1 MSAALAFELPARLE
15 ATEPPPVRDE
25 VRLLAASPAGL
36 SHHDFTDLPDLLQ
49 PGDLLVV
56 NTSATLPAA
65 LPAGGTLRLHLST
78 PLPGA
83 FADDGHERWVV
94 ELRDGSAPYRRGRAG
109 ERLALPGGGVA
120 ELLAPY
126 LGGQRLWAARLTLP
140 EPLLAYLDHH
150 GEPIRYRHL
159 PDPRPLSD
167 FQTIFAL
174 EPGSAEMPSAGRPFS
189 RRVLDALA
197 ARGVGV
203 ASIVLHCGVS
213 SLERG
218 ETPYPERFKVSAET
232 AAAVNAAER
241 VIAVGTTVVRALE
254 SAAQLRGSDPLTADR
269 VSESSTNAG
278 KIEVRGSDPRVEAVE
293 GWTRLVVTPET
304 GVRMVDGIVTGWHEP
319 DASHLL
325 LLEAIAGRELVERSY
340 AEALARGYHWHEF
353 GDSHLLL
360 R

>member
-1 MSAALAFELPARLE
+1 
-15 ATEPPPVRDE
+15 
-25 VRLLAASPAGL
+25 
-36 SHHDFTDLPDLLQ
+36 
-49 PGDLLVV
+49 
-56 NTSATLPAA
+56 
-65 LPAGGTLRLHLST
+65 
-78 PLPGA
+78 
-83 FADDGHERWVV
+83 
-94 ELRDGSAPYRRGRAG
+94 
-109 ERLALPGGGVA
+109 VA

-159 PDPRPLSD
+159 PQPRPLAD

-197 ARGVGV
+197 ARGVSLAHV
-203 ASIVLHCGVS
+203 TLHCGVS

-218 ETPYPERFKVSAET
+218 ELPYPERFRVPPET
-232 AAAVNAAER
+232 AEAVNRAQR

-254 SAAQLRGSDPLTADR
+254 SAA
-269 VSESSTNAG
+269 
-278 KIEVRGSDPRVEAVE
+278 VRGSDPAAVRGSDPAGVRGSDPPYE
-293 GWTRLVVTPET
+293 WTRLVVSPEQ
-304 GVRMVDGIVTGWHEP
+304 GIRVVDGIITGWHEP

-325 LLEAIAGRELVERSY
+325 MLEAIAGRELVERSY
-340 AEALARGYHWHEF
+340 EAALAHGYRWHEF

-360 R
+360 P

>member
-1 MSAALAFELPARLE
+1 MNAALAFELPERLE
-15 ATEPPPVRDE
+15 ATEPPPERDQ
-25 VRLLAASPAGL
+25 VRLLAATPRGV
-36 SHHDFTDLPDLLQ
+36 SHHRFTDLPDLLQ

-65 LPAGGTLRLHLST
+65 LAAGGDLRLHLST

-83 FADDGHERWVV
+83 FPDDGHERWVV
-94 ELRDGSAPYRRGRAG
+94 ELRDGSAPFRRGRAG
-109 ERLALPGGGVA
+109 ERLPLPGGGEA

-159 PDPRPLSD
+159 PAPRPLGD

-189 RRVLDALA
+189 RRVLNALA
-197 ARGVGV
+197 DRGIAV
-203 ASIVLHCGVS
+203 APIVLHCGVS

-218 ETPYPERFKVSAET
+218 EAPYPERFKVPAAT

-254 SAAQLRGSDPLTADR
+254 TAALGSDPPAAAPR
-269 VSESSTNAG
+269 NAATG
-278 KIEVRGSDPRVEAVE
+278 GSDPGVEPFA

-304 GVRMVDGIVTGWHEP
+304 GVRVVDGLLTGWHDP

-325 LLEAIAGRELVERSY
+325 MLEAIAGRELVERSY
-340 AEALARGYHWHEF
+340 AEALAHGYRWHEF

-360 R
+360 P

>member
-1 MSAALAFELPARLE
+1 MSEALAFELPARLE

-25 VRLLAASPAGL
+25 VRLLAATAAGIE
-36 SHHDFTDLPDLLQ
+36 HHRFTDLPDLLQ
-49 PGDLLVV
+49 PGDVVVV

-83 FADDGHERWVV
+83 FPDDGAERWVV
-94 ELRDGSAPYRRGRAG
+94 ELRDGVAPYRRGRAG
-109 ERLALPGGGVA
+109 QRLPLPAGGEA

-140 EPLLAYLDHH
+140 ESLLAYLDHH
-150 GEPIRYRHL
+150 GAPIRYCHL
-159 PDPRPLSD
+159 PRPRPLAD

-189 RRVLDALA
+189 RRLLDALA
-197 ARGVGV
+197 ARGVRV
-203 ASIVLHCGVS
+203 ADITLHCGVS

-218 ETPYPERFKVSAET
+218 EMPYPERFKVPAET
-232 AAAVNAAER
+232 AEAVNTAER
-241 VIAVGTTVVRALE
+241 VIAVGTSVVRALE
-254 SAAQLRGSDPLTADR
+254 SAA
-269 VSESSTNAG
+269 
-278 KIEVRGSDPRVEAVE
+278 VRGSDPPQVRGSDPSYE
-293 GWTRLVVTPET
+293 WTRLVITPEQ
-304 GVRMVDGIVTGWHEP
+304 GVRVVDGIITGWHEP

-325 LLEAIAGRELVERSY
+325 MLEAIAGRELVERSY
-340 AEALARGYHWHEF
+340 EAALAHGYRWHEF

-360 R
+360 P

>member
-1 MSAALAFELPARLE
+1 MNAALAFELPERLE
-15 ATEPPPVRDE
+15 ATEPPPVRDA
-25 VRLLAASPAGL
+25 VRLLAASAGGL
-36 SHHDFTDLPDLLQ
+36 GHHRFTDLPDLLE

-65 LPAGGTLRLHLST
+65 LPAGGLRLHLST
-78 PLPGA
+78 PLPGV
-83 FADDGHERWVV
+83 FEDDGHERWVV
-94 ELRDGSAPYRRGRAG
+94 ELRDGASPYRSGRAG
-109 ERLALPGGGVA
+109 ERLALPGGAVA

-126 LGGQRLWAARLTLP
+126 LGGPRLWAARLTLP
-140 EPLLAYLDHH
+140 GPLLAYLDAY

-159 PDPRPLSD
+159 REPRPLAD

-197 ARGVGV
+197 ARGVRV
-203 ASIVLHCGVS
+203 APIVLHCGVS

-218 ETPYPERFKVSAET
+218 EPPYPERFRVPAATAEAVH
-232 AAAVNAAER
+232 AATR

-254 SAAQLRGSDPLTADR
+254 TTGGG
-269 VSESSTNAG
+269 AG
-278 KIEVRGSDPRVEAVE
+278 E

-304 GVRMVDGIVTGWHEP
+304 GVQVVDGILTGWHEP

-325 LLEAIAGRELVERSY
+325 MLEAIAGRDLVERSY
-340 AEALARGYHWHEF
+340 DAALAHGYRWHEF
-353 GDSHLLL
+353 GDSHLLMGGWG
-360 R
+360 

>member
-1 MSAALAFELPARLE
+1 MSAAPAFFELPTRLE
-15 ATEPPPVRDE
+15 ATEPPPERDA
-25 VRLLAASPAGL
+25 VRLLAASADGL
-36 SHHDFTDLPDLLQ
+36 SHHRFADLPDLLRD
-49 PGDLLVV
+49 GDVLVV

-65 LPAGGTLRLHLST
+65 LPAGGALRLHLST

-83 FADDGHERWVV
+83 FEDDGHERYVV
-94 ELRDGSAPYRRGRAG
+94 ELRDGSAPYRGGRAG
-109 ERLALPGGGVA
+109 ERLPLPGGAQA

-126 LGGQRLWAARLTLP
+126 LGGDRLWAARLTLP

-159 PDPRPLSD
+159 PEPRPLTD

-189 RRVLDALA
+189 RRILDALA
-197 ARGVGV
+197 ARGVTV
-203 ASIVLHCGVS
+203 APIVLHCGVS

-218 ETPYPERFKVSAET
+218 ELPYPERFRVPAATAEAVH
-232 AAAVNAAER
+232 AAQR

-254 SAAQLRGSDPLTADR
+254 TTGGD
-269 VSESSTNAG
+269 AG
-278 KIEVRGSDPRVEAVE
+278 E
-293 GWTRLVVTPET
+293 GWTRHVVTPES
-304 GVRMVDGIVTGWHEP
+304 GVHVVDGILTGWHEP

-325 LLEAIAGRELVERSY
+325 MLEAIAGRELVERSY
-340 AEALARGYHWHEF
+340 TAALAHGYLWHEF

-360 R
+360 P

>member
-1 MSAALAFELPARLE
+1 MSAALAFELPERLE
-15 ATEPPPVRDE
+15 ATEPPPERDA

-49 PGDLLVV
+49 PGDVLVV

-65 LPAGGTLRLHLST
+65 LPVDGALRLHLST
-78 PLPGA
+78 PLPGV
-83 FADDGHERWVV
+83 FGDDGHERWVV
-94 ELRDGSAPYRRGRAG
+94 ELRDGAAPYRRGRAG
-109 ERLALPGGGVA
+109 EQLLLPGGGVS

-126 LGGQRLWAARLTLP
+126 LGGPRLWAARLTLP
-140 EPLLAYLDHH
+140 GPLLAYLDQH
-150 GEPIRYRHL
+150 GEP
-159 PDPRPLSD
+159 RPLAD

-197 ARGVGV
+197 DRGVLV
-203 ASIVLHCGVS
+203 VPIVLHCGVS

-218 ETPYPERFKVSAET
+218 ETPYPERFRIPAET
-232 AAAVNAAER
+232 AAAVNAADR
-241 VIAVGTTVVRALE
+241 VIAVGTTTVRALE
-254 SAAQLRGSDPLTADR
+254 SANLKGSDPFM
-269 VSESSTNAG
+269 
-278 KIEVRGSDPRVEAVE
+278 E

-304 GVRMVDGIVTGWHEP
+304 GVQVVDGIVTGWHEP

-325 LLEAIAGRELVERSY
+325 MLEAIAGRELVERSY
-340 AEALARGYHWHEF
+340 AEALAHGYRWHEF

>member
-1 MSAALAFELPARLE
+1 MSEALAFELPARLE
-15 ATEPPPVRDE
+15 ATEPPPGAR
-25 VRLLAASPAGL
+25 RGAAARRVDARAS
-36 SHHDFTDLPDLLQ
+36 STTSFTDLPDLLR

-83 FADDGHERWVV
+83 FPDDGAERWVV
-94 ELRDGSAPYRRGRAG
+94 ELRDGTAPYRRGRAG
-109 ERLALPGGGVA
+109 ERLPLPAGGEA

-140 EPLLAYLDHH
+140 EPLLAYLDQH

-159 PDPRPLSD
+159 PAPRPLSD

-203 ASIVLHCGVS
+203 ADVTLHCGVS

-218 ETPYPERFKVSAET
+218 EMPYPERFKVPAAT
-232 AAAVNAAER
+232 AGAVNAAER

-254 SAAQLRGSDPLTADR
+254 TAAPTARSSRSRAGRGS
-269 VSESSTNAG
+269 
-278 KIEVRGSDPRVEAVE
+278 
-293 GWTRLVVTPET
+293 
-304 GVRMVDGIVTGWHEP
+304 
-319 DASHLL
+319 
-325 LLEAIAGRELVERSY
+325 
-340 AEALARGYHWHEF
+340 
-353 GDSHLLL
+353 
-360 R
+360 

>member
-1 MSAALAFELPARLE
+1 MSEALAFDLPARLE
-15 ATEPPPVRDE
+15 ATEPPPERDQ
-25 VRLLAASPAGL
+25 VRLLAASGAGIE
-36 SHHDFTDLPDLLQ
+36 HHAFTDLPDLLE

-65 LPAGGTLRLHLST
+65 LPAGGSLRLHLST

-83 FADDGHERWVV
+83 FPDDGAERWVV
-94 ELRDGSAPYRRGRAG
+94 ELRDGSAPYRAGRAG
-109 ERLALPGGGVA
+109 EHIPLPAGAEA

-159 PDPRPLSD
+159 PRPRRLAD

-189 RRVLDALA
+189 RRVLGGLA
-197 ARGVGV
+197 ERGIGV
-203 ASIVLHCGVS
+203 ADIVLHCGVS
-213 SLERG
+213 SLERA
-218 ETPYPERFKVSAET
+218 EMPYPERFKVPAAT
-232 AAAVNAAER
+232 AAAVNAADR

-254 SAAQLRGSDPLTADR
+254 TAAEEDGS
-269 VSESSTNAG
+269 
-278 KIEVRGSDPRVEAVE
+278 VEPFE
-293 GWTRLVVTPET
+293 GWTRLVIGPEE
-304 GVRMVDGIVTGWHEP
+304 GVRVVDGLITGWHEP
-319 DASHLL
+319 DSSHLL
-325 LLEAIAGRELVERSY
+325 MLEAIAGRELVERSY
-340 AEALARGYHWHEF
+340 EAALEHGYHWHEF

-360 R
+360 P

>member
-1 MSAALAFELPARLE
+1 MNAALAFELPERLE
-15 ATEPPPVRDE
+15 ATEPPPERDQ
-25 VRLLAASPAGL
+25 VRLLAATPRGL
-36 SHHDFTDLPDLLQ
+36 SHHGFTDLPDLLQ

-65 LPAGGTLRLHLST
+65 LAAGGDLRLHLST

-83 FADDGHERWVV
+83 FPDDGHERWVV
-94 ELRDGSAPYRRGRAG
+94 ELRESSAPFRRGRAG
-109 ERLALPGGGVA
+109 ERLPLPGGGEA

-126 LGGQRLWAARLTLP
+126 LGGHRLWAARLTLP

-159 PDPRPLSD
+159 PAPRPLAD

-189 RRVLDALA
+189 RRVLNALA
-197 ARGVGV
+197 ERGIAV
-203 ASIVLHCGVS
+203 APIVLHCGVS

-218 ETPYPERFKVSAET
+218 EAPYPERFKVPAAT

-254 SAAQLRGSDPLTADR
+254 TAAPDNGDSPLY
-269 VSESSTNAG
+269 AG
-278 KIEVRGSDPRVEAVE
+278 RVEPFE

-304 GVRMVDGIVTGWHEP
+304 GVRVVDGIVTGWHDP

-325 LLEAIAGRELVERSY
+325 MLEAIAGRELVERSY
-340 AEALARGYHWHEF
+340 AEALAHGYRWHEF

-360 R
+360 P

>member
-1 MSAALAFELPARLE
+1 MTEALAFDLPARLE

-25 VRLLAASPAGL
+25 VRLLTATGAGL
-36 SHHDFTDLPDLLQ
+36 EHHAFTDLPALLE

-56 NTSATLPAA
+56 NASATLPAA
-65 LPAGGTLRLHLST
+65 LPAGGSLRLHLST

-83 FADDGHERWVV
+83 FPDDGAERWVV
-94 ELRDGSAPYRRGRAG
+94 ELRDATAPYRAGRAG
-109 ERLALPGGGVA
+109 ARLPLPAGGEA
-120 ELLAPY
+120 ELLAQY

-150 GEPIRYRHL
+150 GEPIRYWHL
-159 PDPRPLSD
+159 PQPRPLAD

-189 RRVLDALA
+189 RRVLDGLA
-197 ARGVGV
+197 DRGIGV
-203 ASIVLHCGVS
+203 ADIVLHCGVS

-218 ETPYPERFKVSAET
+218 ELPYPERFKVSDAT
-232 AAAVNAAER
+232 AAAVNAADR

-254 SAAQLRGSDPLTADR
+254 TAAEEDGS
-269 VSESSTNAG
+269 
-278 KIEVRGSDPRVEAVE
+278 VEPFE
-293 GWTRLVVTPET
+293 GWTRLVIGPEE
-304 GVRMVDGIVTGWHEP
+304 GVPVVDGLITGWHEP
-319 DASHLL
+319 DSSHLL

-340 AEALARGYHWHEF
+340 AAALAHGYRWHEF

-360 R
+360 P

>member
-1 MSAALAFELPARLE
+1 MNAALAFELPARLE
-15 ATEPPPVRDE
+15 ATEPPPVRDQ
-25 VRLLAASPAGL
+25 VRLLTAAGTGL
-36 SHHDFTDLPDLLQ
+36 SHHDFTDLPDLLA

-65 LPAGGTLRLHLST
+65 LPAGDGLRMHLST
-78 PLPGA
+78 PLPGV

-94 ELRDGSAPYRRGRAG
+94 ELRDGTAPYRRGRAG

-126 LGGQRLWAARLTLP
+126 LGGQRLWAVRLTLP
-140 EPLLAYLDHH
+140 GPLLAYLDQH

-159 PDPRPLSD
+159 PAQRPLSD

-189 RRVLDALA
+189 RRVLDGLA
-197 ARGVGV
+197 ERGIAV
-203 ASIVLHCGVS
+203 ATIVLHCGVS

-218 ETPYPERFKVSAET
+218 ETPYPERFKVPAAT
-232 AAAVNAAER
+232 ADAVNAADR
-241 VIAVGTTVVRALE
+241 VVAVGTTVVRALE
-254 SAAQLRGSDPLTADR
+254 SAADEDG
-269 VSESSTNAG
+269 V
-278 KIEVRGSDPRVEAVE
+278 VEPFE

-304 GVRMVDGIVTGWHEP
+304 GVRVVDGILTGWHEP

-325 LLEAIAGRELVERSY
+325 MLEAIAGRDLVERSY
-340 AEALARGYHWHEF
+340 AEALAGGYRWHEF

-360 R
+360 P

>member
-1 MSAALAFELPARLE
+1 MSEALAFELPARLE

-25 VRLLAASPAGL
+25 VRLLVATGAGIE
-36 SHHDFTDLPDLLQ
+36 HHRFTDLPALLR
-49 PGDLLVV
+49 PGDVVVV

-78 PLPGA
+78 PLPGR
-83 FADDGHERWVV
+83 FPDDGAERWVV

-109 ERLALPGGGVA
+109 ERLPLPAGGEA

-159 PDPRPLSD
+159 PQPRPLAD

-197 ARGVGV
+197 ARGVTV
-203 ASIVLHCGVS
+203 APITLHCGVS

-218 ETPYPERFKVSAET
+218 ERPYPERFRVPAET
-232 AAAVNAAER
+232 ADAVNAAER

-254 SAAQLRGSDPLTADR
+254 SA
-269 VSESSTNAG
+269 V
-278 KIEVRGSDPRVEAVE
+278 VRGSDPPQVRGSDPPYE
-293 GWTRLVVTPET
+293 WTRLVVTPEQ
-304 GVRMVDGIVTGWHEP
+304 GIRVIDGIITGWHEP
-319 DASHLL
+319 DSSHLL
-325 LLEAIAGRELVERSY
+325 MLEAIAGRGLVERSY
-340 AEALARGYHWHEF
+340 AAALAHGYRWHEF

-360 R
+360 P

>member
-1 MSAALAFELPARLE
+1 MSAAPAFFELPARLE
-15 ATEPPPVRDE
+15 ATEPPPERDA
-25 VRLLAASPAGL
+25 VRLLAASADGL
-36 SHHDFTDLPDLLQ
+36 SHHRFADLPDLLRD
-49 PGDLLVV
+49 GDVLVV

-65 LPAGGTLRLHLST
+65 LPAGGALRLHLST

-83 FADDGHERWVV
+83 FEDDGHERYVV
-94 ELRDGSAPYRRGRAG
+94 ELRDGSAPYRGGRAG
-109 ERLALPGGGVA
+109 ERLPLPGGAQA

-126 LGGQRLWAARLTLP
+126 LGGDRLWAARLTLP

-159 PDPRPLSD
+159 PEPRPLTD

-189 RRVLDALA
+189 RRILDALA
-197 ARGVGV
+197 ARGVTV
-203 ASIVLHCGVS
+203 APIVLHCGVS

-218 ETPYPERFKVSAET
+218 ELPYPERFRVPAATAEAVH
-232 AAAVNAAER
+232 AAQR

-254 SAAQLRGSDPLTADR
+254 TTGGD
-269 VSESSTNAG
+269 AG
-278 KIEVRGSDPRVEAVE
+278 E
-293 GWTRLVVTPET
+293 GWTRHVVTPES
-304 GVRMVDGIVTGWHEP
+304 GVHVVDGILTGWHEP

-325 LLEAIAGRELVERSY
+325 MLEAIGGRELVERSY
-340 AEALARGYHWHEF
+340 TAALAHGYLWHEF

-360 R
+360 P

>member
-1 MSAALAFELPARLE
+1 MSEALAFELPARLE

-25 VRLLAASPAGL
+25 VRLLAATRGGIE
-36 SHHDFTDLPDLLQ
+36 HHQFTDLPDLLG
-49 PGDLLVV
+49 PGDLVVV

-78 PLPGA
+78 PLPGV
-83 FADDGHERWVV
+83 FPDDGAERWVV
-94 ELRDGSAPYRRGRAG
+94 EFRDGFLPYRRGRAG
-109 ERLALPGGGVA
+109 ARLPLPAGGEV

-159 PDPRPLSD
+159 PQPRPLAD

-197 ARGVGV
+197 ARGVAV
-203 ASIVLHCGVS
+203 ATVTLHCGVS

-218 ETPYPERFKVSAET
+218 EMPYPERFRVPAET
-232 AAAVNAAER
+232 ADAVNAAER

-254 SAAQLRGSDPLTADR
+254 TAAGEPF
-269 VSESSTNAG
+269 
-278 KIEVRGSDPRVEAVE
+278 E
-293 GWTRLVVTPET
+293 GWTRLVITPET
-304 GVRMVDGIVTGWHEP
+304 GVQHVDGIVTGWHEP
-319 DASHLL
+319 DSSHLQM
-325 LLEAIAGRELVERSY
+325 LEAIAGRELVERSY
-340 AEALARGYHWHEF
+340 AAALAHGYRWHEF

-360 R
+360 P

>member
-1 MSAALAFELPARLE
+1 MSEALAFELPARLE

-25 VRLLAASPAGL
+25 VRLLVATGAGIE
-36 SHHDFTDLPDLLQ
+36 HHRFTDLPALLR
-49 PGDLLVV
+49 PGDVVVV

-78 PLPGA
+78 PLPGR
-83 FADDGHERWVV
+83 FPDDGAERWVV

-109 ERLALPGGGVA
+109 ERLPLPAGGEA

-159 PDPRPLSD
+159 PQPRPLAD

-197 ARGVGV
+197 ARGVTV
-203 ASIVLHCGVS
+203 APITLHCGVS

-218 ETPYPERFKVSAET
+218 ERPYPERFRVPAET
-232 AAAVNAAER
+232 ADAVNAAER

-254 SAAQLRGSDPLTADR
+254 SA
-269 VSESSTNAG
+269 V
-278 KIEVRGSDPRVEAVE
+278 VRGSDPPQVRGSDPPYE
-293 GWTRLVVTPET
+293 WTRLVVTPEQ
-304 GVRMVDGIVTGWHEP
+304 GIRVVDGIITGWHEP
-319 DASHLL
+319 DSSHLL
-325 LLEAIAGRELVERSY
+325 MLEAIAGRGLVERSY
-340 AEALARGYHWHEF
+340 AAALAHGYRWHEF

-360 R
+360 P

>member
-1 MSAALAFELPARLE
+1 MSEALAFELPERLE

-25 VRLLAASPAGL
+25 VRLLAASSAGIE
-36 SHHDFTDLPDLLQ
+36 HHRFTDLPDLLQ
-49 PGDLLVV
+49 PGDLVVV

-65 LPAGGTLRLHLST
+65 LPAGGTVRLHLST
-78 PLPGA
+78 PLPGV
-83 FADDGHERWVV
+83 FADDGAERWVV
-94 ELRDGSAPYRRGRAG
+94 ELRDGAAPYRRGRAG
-109 ERLALPGGGVA
+109 ERLPLPAGGEA

-159 PDPRPLSD
+159 PQPRPLAD

-197 ARGVGV
+197 ARGVRLATV
-203 ASIVLHCGVS
+203 TLHCGVS

-218 ETPYPERFKVSAET
+218 EMPYPERFKVPAATAE
-232 AAAVNAAER
+232 AVNDAAR

-254 SAAQLRGSDPLTADR
+254 STPLKGSDPLS
-269 VSESSTNAG
+269 VG
-278 KIEVRGSDPRVEAVE
+278 GSE
-293 GWTRLVVTPET
+293 GWTRHVVTPET
-304 GVRMVDGIVTGWHEP
+304 GVRVVDGIITGWHEP

-325 LLEAIAGRELVERSY
+325 MLEAIAGRDLVERSY
-340 AEALARGYHWHEF
+340 EAALAHGYRWHEF
-353 GDSHLLL
+353 GDSHLILP
-360 R
+360 